1 MHGGEGGSAWR
12 RRSRCMEEREEVH
25 GGRGLGAWMEEREG
39 RKATKSLK
47 PGYFLRD
54 ELNTSKNMTGPRYF

>member
-1 MHGGEGGSAWR
+1 
-12 RRSRCMEEREEVH
+12 MEEKEEVH
-25 GGRGLGAWMEEREG
+25 GGRGLGAWMEKREG

-47 PGYFLRD
+47 PGYLLRD